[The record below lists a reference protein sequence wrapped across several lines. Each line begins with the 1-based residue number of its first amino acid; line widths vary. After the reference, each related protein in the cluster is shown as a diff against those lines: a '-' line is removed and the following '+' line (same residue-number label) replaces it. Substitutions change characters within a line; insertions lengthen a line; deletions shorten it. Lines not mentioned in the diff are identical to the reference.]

1 MNILCTIAYR
11 GTAYHGFQ
19 VQKNGLTV
27 CEVFQDALEA
37 VLGTRP
43 DVKGC
48 SRTDAG
54 VHAEA
59 FCLNFHAETRIPLE
73 KLPLALNSR
82 LPADVRVLEA
92 RQVPEEFHAR
102 YSAHAK
108 TYCYRIRNSA
118 IDSPFS
124 QEYYYRVPGELDTA
138 AMDRAAE
145 QFVGT
150 HDFTAL
156 CSAGS
161 EIAARGDTVRTIT
174 ACSAEQQGEMVVITV
189 TADGYLYNMVRILA
203 GTLLEVGQHR
213 LKPEDIPR
221 ILEGRDRSKAGPTL
235 PAKGLFLQRVE
246 YPQPEN
252 A

>member
-54 VHAEA
+54 VHAAA

-138 AMDRAAE
+138 AMGRAAK

-156 CSAGS
+156 CLSL
-161 EIAARGDTVRTIT
+161 IHI
-174 ACSAEQQGEMVVITV
+174 
-189 TADGYLYNMVRILA
+189 
-203 GTLLEVGQHR
+203 
-213 LKPEDIPR
+213 
-221 ILEGRDRSKAGPTL
+221 
-235 PAKGLFLQRVE
+235 
-246 YPQPEN
+246 
-252 A
+252 